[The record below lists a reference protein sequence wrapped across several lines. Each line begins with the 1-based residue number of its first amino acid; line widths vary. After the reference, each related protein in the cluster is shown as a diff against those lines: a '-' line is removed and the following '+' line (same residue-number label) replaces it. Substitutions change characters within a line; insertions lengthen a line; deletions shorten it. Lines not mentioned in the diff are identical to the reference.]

1 MYLFQTGNIRQYMKV
16 LSILAGLF
24 VLVFLISI
32 VAQLPGRADT
42 ASSGPILIELFTS
55 EGCSSCPPAD
65 KLLAELDQRGSVN
78 GRPIIVMGEHVDYWD
93 GLGWKDRFA
102 SSLFTKRQTEY
113 VRKLGIESAY
123 TPQMVVNGT
132 TEFVGNDAAALSR
145 AISSQ
150 KSTGNT
156 TVSLQL
162 QNSSSATIRVEGARS
177 GSHVLLAF
185 TEGNLVTRVQR
196 GENGGRELHHEAVVR
211 RLSDLGVTKAG
222 GFAATVPLT
231 LDSEWQKNKLRVI
244 VLVQGPSGGPIEG
257 AAMANLQ

>member
-1 MYLFQTGNIRQYMKV
+1 MKV
-16 LSILAGLF
+16 LSILAGLS
-24 VLVFLISI
+24 VLVLLIT
-32 VAQLPGRADT
+32 VVTQLPGRADT
-42 ASSGPILIELFTS
+42 ASSGPIVVELFTS

-65 KLLAELDQRGSVN
+65 KLLAGLDQRGSAN
-78 GRPIIVMGEHVDYWD
+78 GRQIIVMGEHVDYWD

-145 AISSQ
+145 AIAAQ

-162 QNSSSATIRVEGARS
+162 QNSSSAAIKVEGARS

-196 GENGGRELHHEAVVR
+196 GENGGRELRHEAVVR
-211 RLSDLGVTKAG
+211 RLSDLGEAKSGA
-222 GFAATVPLT
+222 FSATVPLK

-244 VLVQGPSGGPIEG
+244 VFVQNPSGGTIEG